1 MDPVSFM
8 IPFNVISAIVTFLA
22 DLAVV
27 ILAVPLFK
35 ALRIYIRKNSKQ
47 HRCAGGLSV
56 LNLFTYNLKKLKTR
70 FIART

>member
-47 HRCAGGLSV
+47 HRCAGGPKCS
-56 LNLFTYNLKKLKTR
+56 
-70 FIART
+70 